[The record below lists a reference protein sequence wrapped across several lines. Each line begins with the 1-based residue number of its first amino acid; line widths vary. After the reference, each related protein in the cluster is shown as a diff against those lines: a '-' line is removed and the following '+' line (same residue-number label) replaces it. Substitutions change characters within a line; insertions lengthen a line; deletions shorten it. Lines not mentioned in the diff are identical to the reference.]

1 MERERLA
8 KLEIAKER
16 RLRAKQKKEERLSLS
31 PSKKMESQKLE
42 EQNQK
47 LLTKS
52 VLKSYQK
59 KKKRAKAMI
68 LEDSSDEMSISGKS
82 SSVRVARL
90 LRSLHRNNTDVES
103 AICGVCKYAAGLDV
117 GQEAEAARTLS
128 AIIPFCTIERYVMA
142 PMSIRGLLGVAEI
155 LAERHDSCKNLVR
168 GAFIIA
174 VVDTAV
180 SILKQ
185 NLFSDD
191 LCTLCSA
198 LRIISYAKFPS
209 EGVQKY
215 VIYSS
220 LLIRLEDKLLSMK
233 IEKSSLLLLRAVYG
247 LLDHLTSEHV
257 CDALASLMKR
267 SSLFRI
273 VSTLLAV
280 YHHPSD
286 SALSE
291 EVATLGPTR
300 DQQFCIPWTPAESA
314 RDTYKHR
321 TTV

>member
-128 AIIPFCTIERYVMA
+128 AIIPFCTIERYVIGAHVNSWITWRRRDPGGTPRFMQKSCEGCFHNCCCGYCREYPEA
-142 PMSIRGLLGVAEI
+142 EFVFRRLVYSMLSATDNFLCQISIGRCPKVCHILLPC
-155 LAERHDSCKNLVR
+155 S
-168 GAFIIA
+168 
-174 VVDTAV
+174 
-180 SILKQ
+180 
-185 NLFSDD
+185 SD
-191 LCTLCSA
+191 
-198 LRIISYAKFPS
+198 
-209 EGVQKY
+209 
-215 VIYSS
+215 
-220 LLIRLEDKLLSMK
+220 
-233 IEKSSLLLLRAVYG
+233 
-247 LLDHLTSEHV
+247 
-257 CDALASLMKR
+257 
-267 SSLFRI
+267 
-273 VSTLLAV
+273 
-280 YHHPSD
+280 
-286 SALSE
+286 
-291 EVATLGPTR
+291 
-300 DQQFCIPWTPAESA
+300 
-314 RDTYKHR
+314 
-321 TTV
+321 